1 MKKGQ
6 GAINAAVLVA
16 IIAGL
21 IILYILFLPGEE
33 RRAIIGE
40 NDTSSSSNVNDEEEN
55 ILLFDEEIKL
65 EFMTDKTI
73 DHEIDPINL
82 YTRTEGIKLKEINS
96 LYVRKGWF
104 DKKTREVTFNTEEP
118 ENADNILLAFNVK
131 KSKGRLVIELNGNEV
146 FNNEILTLDE
156 PIKLPKEYLNE
167 KNTLLVY
174 TSGVGVKFWSTNEYI
189 LENLQITGDI
199 TDVSTRQSKNLF
211 FITDEE
217 KSSLDEATLRFSA
230 ECDPTEVG
238 ILDVLINNQ
247 NIYSSVPDCGS
258 LTIRDF
264 STSYLLS
271 GENSLIFRTGK
282 GRYLIDQINVKT
294 KLKESPAYVNY
305 FTLTGEQINDIEDGN
320 KNVNLTLEFIDDE
333 EDKEARIIING
344 ATLYMRRIKD
354 IEFSKVINSYVEEG
368 SNSLKIVPVVSID
381 IKKLRV
387 ELVED

>member
-156 PIKLPKEYLNE
+156 PIKLPKEYLTE

-174 TSGVGVKFWSTNEYI
+174 
-189 LENLQITGDI
+189 
-199 TDVSTRQSKNLF
+199 
-211 FITDEE
+211 
-217 KSSLDEATLRFSA
+217 
-230 ECDPTEVG
+230 
-238 ILDVLINNQ
+238 
-247 NIYSSVPDCGS
+247 
-258 LTIRDF
+258 
-264 STSYLLS
+264 
-271 GENSLIFRTGK
+271 
-282 GRYLIDQINVKT
+282 
-294 KLKESPAYVNY
+294 
-305 FTLTGEQINDIEDGN
+305 
-320 KNVNLTLEFIDDE
+320 
-333 EDKEARIIING
+333 
-344 ATLYMRRIKD
+344 
-354 IEFSKVINSYVEEG
+354 
-368 SNSLKIVPVVSID
+368 
-381 IKKLRV
+381 
-387 ELVED
+387 